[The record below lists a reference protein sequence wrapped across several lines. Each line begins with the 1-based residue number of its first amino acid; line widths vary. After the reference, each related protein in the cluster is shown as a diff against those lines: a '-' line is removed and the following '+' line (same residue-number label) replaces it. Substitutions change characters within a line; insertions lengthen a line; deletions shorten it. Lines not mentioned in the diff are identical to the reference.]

1 MIYRIYEWHLIKNL
15 DTIPHNICFLI
26 SDSDMRQY
34 PGKIQEVIRWCL
46 SISDIVLQKKPDSK
60 GIGEIMVHISNPC
73 PMQDPSYLS
82 ELKQL
87 STFVRLTL
95 HYGERAE
102 VSGTGIP
109 VTIAIGKSGREEIAD
124 AIRLM
129 AENGVKADE
138 LSEQVLEQY
147 LTFSHTPDCLIK
159 TGGSHLVDFLI
170 WQSVY
175 SELFFLD
182 LNWGNIRR
190 VDLIRAF
197 RDYHSRN
204 RRFGA

>member
-26 SDSDMRQY
+26 SDSDMSQY
-34 PGKIQEVIRWCL
+34 PEKIKEVISWCL
-46 SISDIVLQKKPDSK
+46 FLSDVVRKNNPDSD
-60 GIGEIMVHISNPC
+60 GIREIMIHISNPS
-73 PMQDPSYLS
+73 PIHDLSYLT
-82 ELKQL
+82 ELKEL
-87 STFVRLTL
+87 STFVCLTL

-190 VDLIRAF
+190 VDLVRAF
-197 RDYHSRN
+197 RDFQTRN

>member
-1 MIYRIYEWHLIKNL
+1 MK
-15 DTIPHNICFLI
+15 
-26 SDSDMRQY
+26 QY
-34 PGKIQEVIRWCL
+34 PAKIKEVISWCL
-46 SISDIVLQKKPDSK
+46 FITDVVQKNNPESH
-60 GIGEIMVHISNPC
+60 GIGEIMVHISNPS
-73 PMQDPSYLS
+73 PIPDLTYLT
-82 ELKQL
+82 ELKDL
-87 STFVRLTL
+87 SNFVRLTL

-124 AIRLM
+124 TIRVM

-197 RDYHSRN
+197 RDYQSRN
-204 RRFGA
+204 RRFGT